1 MVEMTETARILNTA
15 TAKSLVILDEIGR
28 GTSTYDGVSLAWS
41 IVEFIHDHV
50 CCRTLFATHYH
61 ELTELETTFSG
72 VKNYNVSVQEWDE
85 KIVFLHKIIAG
96 AADRSYG
103 IQVAKLAG
111 VPDWV
116 NRRAEQ
122 ILKKLESSNQTEE
135 NREAIKQASDGSDGS
150 SGMQLTLFEVVD
162 HPLVDKIK
170 NLNPDQL
177 TPIEALNLIS
187 EIKTEL

>member
-1 MVEMTETARILNTA
+1 MCIR
-15 TAKSLVILDEIGR
+15 DR
-28 GTSTYDGVSLAWS
+28 
-41 IVEFIHDHV
+41 
-50 CCRTLFATHYH
+50 
-61 ELTELETTFSG
+61 
-72 VKNYNVSVQEWDE
+72 
-85 KIVFLHKIIAG
+85 IIAG

>member
-1 MVEMTETARILNTA
+1 M
-15 TAKSLVILDEIGR
+15 
-28 GTSTYDGVSLAWS
+28 
-41 IVEFIHDHV
+41 
-50 CCRTLFATHYH
+50 FATHYH